1 LFLKFSI
8 CYTLLVIVII
18 AAIPIFIALFT
29 DYEVNKWVKAL
40 SYAIIT
46 IMNLV
51 TSFPKKEEERGEA

>member
-1 LFLKFSI
+1 MKKSVR
-8 CYTLLVIVII
+8 YTLLIIVII

-46 IMNLV
+46 IMALV
-51 TSFPKKEEERGEA
+51 SSFPKKREERERKQA